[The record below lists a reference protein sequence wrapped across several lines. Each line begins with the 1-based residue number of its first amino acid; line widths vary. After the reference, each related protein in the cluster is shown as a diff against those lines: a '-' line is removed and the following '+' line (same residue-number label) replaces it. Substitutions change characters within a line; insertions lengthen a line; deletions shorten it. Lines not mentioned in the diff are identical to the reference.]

1 MWSLHNLFPICIK
14 PTCPLFNSRH
24 MLPHQ
29 EEIATQILT
38 GDENYIYWQGGVG
51 SAKTMLYAAL
61 AVALAISIPESE
73 GILFR
78 KDLTDNNKT
87 LWKYFKNSI
96 KAACEQNIIK
106 GNFDKL
112 FRFKHQ
118 GDYNECHLP
127 NGSIVYRGQ
136 TKSWTAYMGPTY
148 DFIVVSDAMENNNF
162 GEIFRGEGVVGG
174 LQSRLRGQHAS
185 FFKLPNGQYKD
196 MRRFLIETNPPPNIN
211 ELHTLFGRE
220 PGIRNLT
227 TTTDTYTGK
236 YITYRHIQTTSVQN
250 DHNPSSYVLEI
261 ASTHSNPDDIRR
273 ILEGKTVPYY
283 GGIRV
288 IETFHPEVHV
298 ASFETDIELPL
309 FVGIDPG
316 FQHPGVTFSQIKKCA
331 YNKDHYITLSEITNL
346 YDKTT
351 YELADYRNSDQLG
364 ILQHLQDFYPTYFDL
379 ERYTQV
385 NEILIERSGD
395 PTDIDFSILENHF
408 TNIYFCI
415 DKSGNNTSRTNKDS
429 KSDRSILL
437 TEYGINTKFKTNICL
452 EQSLNR
458 VRKLH
463 KELCICNLP
472 ARMIDKNCYMLIDAY
487 SGGYRYPKKKDGTH
501 GDKPV
506 EDHNYE
512 DICDG
517 DRYSL
522 ENFLWSTSYLEDIKI
537 ETKKKTLYEELYGS
551 SGNPKYPWSWM
562 GDISRG

>member
-38 GDENYIYWQGGVG
+38 GDENYIYRQGGVG

-87 LWKYFKNSI
+87 LWKYFKNSV
-96 KAACEQNIIK
+96 KAACEQGIIK
-106 GNFDKL
+106 ANYDKL
-112 FRFKHQ
+112 FKFKHQ
-118 GDYNECHLP
+118 GDYNECHFP
-127 NGSIVYRGQ
+127 NGSIIYRGQ

-185 FFKLPNGQYKD
+185 FFKLPSGQYKD
-196 MRRFLIETNPPPNIN
+196 MRRFLIETNPPHNVN

-227 TTTDTYTGK
+227 TTPDPVTGK
-236 YITYRHIQTTSVQN
+236 YITYRHIQTTSIQN
-250 DHNPSSYVLEI
+250 DHNPASYVLEI

-288 IETFHPEVHV
+288 IDTFHPEIHV
-298 ASFETDIELPL
+298 ASFEVDKELPL
-309 FVGIDPG
+309 FIGIDQG
-316 FQHPGVTFSQIKKCA
+316 LQHPAVTFSQIKQCA
-331 YNKDHYITLSEITNL
+331 YNKDHYITLSEISNL

-351 YELADYRNSDQLG
+351 YELVDYRNSDQLG
-364 ILQHLQDFYPTYFDL
+364 ILQHLGDFYPTHFDL
-379 ERYTQV
+379 EAYLQIREKLLENIQ
-385 NEILIERSGD
+385 D
-395 PTDIDFSILENHF
+395 PSHIDSRILEGHF
-408 TNIYFCI
+408 YNIYFCI
-415 DKSGNNTSRTNKDS
+415 DKSSENRSVNNRDS
-429 KSDRSILL
+429 KSARVVLS
-437 TEYGINTKFKTNICL
+437 TEYGITCKVRTNIAL

-458 VRKLH
+458 MKKLH
-463 KELCICNLP
+463 TEICTCNLTR
-472 ARMIDKNCYMLIDAY
+472 RMIDRNCLMLIDAY
-487 SGGYRYPKKKDGTH
+487 SGGYRYPKKKNGTH
-501 GDKPV
+501 SDKPV
-506 EDHNYE
+506 
-512 DICDG
+512 
-517 DRYSL
+517 
-522 ENFLWSTSYLEDIKI
+522 
-537 ETKKKTLYEELYGS
+537 
-551 SGNPKYPWSWM
+551 
-562 GDISRG
+562 